1 MLPRTLR
8 LRKMKDFALLSQKG
22 RPVFGPYFT
31 LRFRQ
36 SQEPTK
42 VGFVAS
48 TKVFKRAN
56 KRNRV
61 KRRMREAL
69 RATMDVWPQNM
80 DLLFIIKAEVLD
92 AEFQDLVTAVR
103 HTFEKI
109 PEALT
114 RPIKPR
120 QPKARRK
127 TSVVY
132 KEDRRLKTE
141 DKKA

>member
-1 MLPRTLR
+1 
-8 LRKMKDFALLSQKG
+8 MKDFALLSQKG
-22 RPVFGPYFT
+22 RPVFGPFFT

-48 TKVFKRAN
+48 AKIFKRAN
-56 KRNRV
+56 KRNLV

-69 RATMDVWPQNM
+69 RLVKEQWPKNM
-80 DLLFIIKAEVLD
+80 DLLFVAKPETMDANFEELKASV
-92 AEFQDLVTAVR
+92 V

-109 PEALT
+109 PEAMA
-114 RPIKPR
+114 KPVK
-120 QPKARRK
+120 PKKIKARRK

-132 KEDRRLKTE
+132 KEKS
-141 DKKA
+141 